1 MKGEIILLMFNSQE
15 DLTRGDHYITHNQE
29 VSRIGQG
36 RTESFNCVCNVLL
49 HNLGNMYKVFFF
61 FPRGGGGSVYAIL
74 CL

>member
-1 MKGEIILLMFNSQE
+1 MYLSRKN
-15 DLTRGDHYITHNQE
+15 E

-49 HNLGNMYKVFFF
+49 HNLGNMYKVSPP
-61 FPRGGGGSVYAIL
+61 PRGGGGSVYAIL